1 MPSPLDDRAARPRF
15 PPPFPCLPAGAAAPV
30 ASRAR
35 RRRRRT
41 RLPARLYRRGACAAL
56 RPVWARRSSPTW
68 GSTAASA
75 TATRSTSSPSPAT
88 AATTYVSCNFLPL
101 EFFSVCGYGDAP
113 VTCSELDCCCKRT
126 CVLNRSSVDYG
137 ARELIF
143 PWKSSRCVRYLE
155 IDLGSSSSL
164 GANRIV
170 II

>member
-1 MPSPLDDRAARPRF
+1 MRGSAAGMGTPEFPNLGKHCCVGDCNQIDFLPFTCDRCDHVRF
-15 PPPFPCLPAGAAAPV
+15 PQPP
-30 ASRAR
+30 
-35 RRRRRT
+35 
-41 RLPARLYRRGACAAL
+41 
-56 RPVWARRSSPTW
+56 
-68 GSTAASA
+68 
-75 TATRSTSSPSPAT
+75 
-88 AATTYVSCNFLPL
+88 PL
-101 EFFSVCGYGDAP
+101 SFSVCGCGDAL
-113 VTCSELDCCCKRT
+113 VTCSELDCCCKLT